1 MGGKQLGFSDYE
13 LTTAKKQ
20 TKREKFLSEME
31 SVVPWQ
37 ALIALIEPYY
47 PKASKKGGRPP
58 YPLAT
63 MLRIHLL
70 QQWYSLSDPAMEEAL
85 IEVPT
90 MRRFSGI
97 ELISDRI
104 PDETTILTFRHLL
117 EKHGL
122 GEQVFET
129 VKAHLSEKG
138 MTMRQGTIVDA
149 TLIAAPSS
157 TKNKEGKRDP
167 EMHQTKKGNQWYHRF
182 AEGCAYGMKV
192 HAGVDKDSGLIHSVV
207 VTAAN
212 VHDLT
217 PAADLLHGDEQVV
230 YADAGYQ
237 GIAKRPEMAGKA
249 TEFRVAMRPGKR
261 RALLDT
267 PDGRLQDLIE
277 TAKAHIR
284 SKVEHPFRV
293 IKQQFG
299 FQKTRL
305 RGLAKNRC
313 KIHVMAAL
321 SNLFQARRQLL
332 TTA

>member
-1 MGGKQLGFSDYE
+1 
-13 LTTAKKQ
+13 
-20 TKREKFLSEME
+20 
-31 SVVPWQ
+31 
-37 ALIALIEPYY
+37 
-47 PKASKKGGRPP
+47 
-58 YPLAT
+58 

-70 QQWYSLSDPAMEEAL
+70 QHWYSLSDPAMEEAL

-90 MRRFSGI
+90 MRRFAGI

-117 EKHGL
+117 EKYEL
-122 GEQVFET
+122 GEQIFET
-129 VKAHLSEKG
+129 VKAHLSHRG

-167 EMHQTKKGNQWYHRF
+167 EMHQTKKGNQWYF
-182 AEGCAYGMKV
+182 GMKV

-217 PAADLLHGDEQVV
+217 MAAELLHGDEKVV
-230 YADAGYQ
+230 YGDAGYQ
-237 GIAKRPEMAGKA
+237 GIAKRPEMADKK
-249 TEFRVAMRPGKR
+249 TQFRVAMRPGKR
-261 RALLDT
+261 RVLPDT
-267 PDGRLQDLIE
+267 PDGRLDDLVE

-305 RGLAKNRC
+305 RGMAKNGC
-313 KIHVMAAL
+313 KISVLAAL
-321 SNLFQARRQLL
+321 TNLFLARRQLL
-332 TTA
+332 PTV

>member
-31 SVVPWQ
+31 AVVPWQ
-37 ALIALIEPYY
+37 ALIDLIEPHY

-90 MRRFSGI
+90 MRRFAGI

-117 EKHGL
+117 EKHKL
-122 GEQVFET
+122 GEQIFET
-129 VKAHLSEKG
+129 VKAHLSERG

-167 EMHQTKKGNQWYHRF
+167 EMHQTKKGNQWYF
-182 AEGCAYGMKV
+182 GMKV
-192 HAGVDKDSGLIHSVV
+192 HLGVDSENGLIHSVET
-207 VTAAN
+207 TAAN

-217 PAADLLHGDEQVV
+217 PAAELLHGEETVV
-230 YADAGYQ
+230 YGDAGYQ
-237 GIAKRPEMAGKA
+237 GIEKRPEMQGRGIG
-249 TEFRVAMRPGKR
+249 FRVAMRPGNR
-261 RALLDT
+261 RALPDT
-267 PDGRLQDLIE
+267 PEGRVDDLIE
-277 TAKAHIR
+277 TAKAHFR
-284 SKVEHPFRV
+284 AKVEHPFRV
-293 IKQQFG
+293 IKRQFG

-305 RGLAKNRC
+305 RGMLKNGC
-313 KIHVMAAL
+313 KVKVLAAL
-321 SNLFQARRQLL
+321 SNLFMARHELL
-332 TTA
+332 CRT